1 MGDGLGSREN
11 LVLLYSSAEFH
22 QIKLDFDW
30 ILTPELIF
38 MYSKPGERETS

>member
-11 LVLLYSSAEFH
+11 LVLLDSSAEFH

-38 MYSKPGERETS
+38 MCSKPGERETS